1 MLQFAK
7 IPERE
12 LKMRTISSPFKTI
25 AIVGKPRHDIALET
39 HLAVYN
45 WLKDRRYNTLVEKN
59 IARQLLLP
67 NGRTL
72 EEIGQE
78 ADLVIVIGGD
88 GNMLGMARQLAKFDV
103 PLIGINR
110 GNLGFLTDIV
120 PQTAFEQLYS
130 CLEKGE
136 FVIEERF
143 LLEAKIERNGKIIAE
158 NNALNE
164 VVIHPSQVA
173 RTIDFEV
180 CIDGKFAF
188 SQRSD
193 GLIIATPTGSTA
205 YSLSAGG
212 PILSPNL
219 NAMALV
225 PMYPHSLSSRPLVI
239 DGDSHISLR
248 FAQYNQPN
256 LAVSCDSQ
264 VVLPFTPED
273 RVIVHKSPEKLQL
286 LHLKDYN
293 YFTVLNA
300 KLGWFNKLF

>member
-1 MLQFAK
+1 MKRAFQK
-7 IPERE
+7 
-12 LKMRTISSPFKTI
+12 I

-45 WLKDRRYNTLVEKN
+45 WLKDRHYDVLVEHK
-59 IARQLLLP
+59 IAEQLQIP
-67 NGRTL
+67 QGKTL
-72 EEIGQE
+72 AEIGMF

-88 GNMLGMARQLAKFDV
+88 GNMLGMARQLAKYQV

-110 GNLGFLTDIV
+110 GNLGFLTDIA
-120 PQTAFEQLYS
+120 PQTAFEQLYN

-136 FVIEERF
+136 YIIEERF
-143 LLEAKIERNGKIIAE
+143 LLEAHIERNGKTILS

-164 VVIHPSQVA
+164 VVIHPSQIA
-173 RTIDFEV
+173 RIIEFEV
-180 CIDGKFAF
+180 YIDGKFAF

-212 PILSPNL
+212 PILTPNM
-219 NAMALV
+219 NAIALV
-225 PMYPHSLSSRPLVI
+225 PMHPHTLSSRTLVV

-248 FAQYNQPN
+248 FAQYNQTN
-256 LAVSCDSQ
+256 LEVSCDGQ
-264 VVLPFTPED
+264 FDLHFTPED
-273 RVIVHKSPEKLQL
+273 RVIVRKSPDKLRL

-293 YFTVLNA
+293 YFTVLGS
-300 KLGWFNKLF
+300 KLGWSSKLF

>member
-1 MLQFAK
+1 MKRAFQ
-7 IPERE
+7 
-12 LKMRTISSPFKTI
+12 TI

-39 HLAVYN
+39 HLVVYN
-45 WLKDRRYNTLVEKN
+45 WLKDRHYDVLVEHK
-59 IARQLLLP
+59 IAEQLQIP
-67 NGRTL
+67 QGKTL
-72 EEIGQE
+72 AEIGMF

-88 GNMLGMARQLAKFDV
+88 GNMLGMARQLAKYQV

-120 PQTAFEQLYS
+120 PQTAFEQLYN

-136 FVIEERF
+136 YIIEERF
-143 LLEAKIERNGKIIAE
+143 LLEAHIERNGKTILS

-164 VVIHPSQVA
+164 VVIHPSQIA
-173 RTIDFEV
+173 RIIEFEV
-180 CIDGKFAF
+180 YIDGKFAF

-212 PILSPNL
+212 PILTPNM
-219 NAMALV
+219 NAIALV
-225 PMYPHSLSSRPLVI
+225 PMHPHTLSSRPLVV

-248 FAQYNQPN
+248 FAQYNQTN
-256 LAVSCDSQ
+256 LEVSCDGQ
-264 VVLPFTPED
+264 FDLHFTPED
-273 RVIVHKSPEKLQL
+273 RVIVRKSPDKLRL

-293 YFTVLNA
+293 YFTVLGS
-300 KLGWFNKLF
+300 KLGWSSKLF

>member
-1 MLQFAK
+1 MKRAFQ
-7 IPERE
+7 
-12 LKMRTISSPFKTI
+12 TI

-45 WLKDRRYNTLVEKN
+45 WLKDRHYDVLVEHK
-59 IARQLLLP
+59 IAEQLQIP
-67 NGRTL
+67 QGKTL
-72 EEIGQE
+72 AEIGMF

-88 GNMLGMARQLAKFDV
+88 GNMLGMARQLAKYQV

-120 PQTAFEQLYS
+120 PQTAFEQLYN

-136 FVIEERF
+136 YIIEERF
-143 LLEAKIERNGKIIAE
+143 LLEAHIERNGKTILS

-164 VVIHPSQVA
+164 VVIHPSQIA
-173 RTIDFEV
+173 RIIEFEV
-180 CIDGKFAF
+180 YIDGKFAF

-212 PILSPNL
+212 PILTPNM
-219 NAMALV
+219 NAIALV
-225 PMYPHSLSSRPLVI
+225 PMHPHTLSSRPLVV

-248 FAQYNQPN
+248 FAQYNQTN
-256 LAVSCDSQ
+256 LEVSCDGQ
-264 VVLPFTPED
+264 FDLHFTPED
-273 RVIVHKSPEKLQL
+273 RVIVRKSPDKLRL

-293 YFTVLNA
+293 YFTVLGS
-300 KLGWFNKLF
+300 KLGWSSKLF

>member
-1 MLQFAK
+1 MKRAFQ
-7 IPERE
+7 
-12 LKMRTISSPFKTI
+12 TI

-45 WLKDRRYNTLVEKN
+45 WLKDRHYDVLVEHK
-59 IARQLLLP
+59 IAEQLQIP
-67 NGRTL
+67 QGKTL
-72 EEIGQE
+72 AEIGMF

-88 GNMLGMARQLAKFDV
+88 GNMLGMARQLAKYQV

-120 PQTAFEQLYS
+120 PQTAFEQLYN

-136 FVIEERF
+136 YIIEERF
-143 LLEAKIERNGKIIAE
+143 LLEAHIERNGKIILS

-164 VVIHPSQVA
+164 VVIHPSQIA
-173 RTIDFEV
+173 RIIEFEV
-180 CIDGKFAF
+180 YIDGKFAF

-212 PILSPNL
+212 PILTPNM
-219 NAMALV
+219 NAIALV
-225 PMYPHSLSSRPLVI
+225 PMHPHTLSSRPLVV

-248 FAQYNQPN
+248 FAQYNQTN
-256 LAVSCDSQ
+256 LEVSCDGQ
-264 VVLPFTPED
+264 FDLHFTPED
-273 RVIVHKSPEKLQL
+273 RVIVRKSPDKLRL

-293 YFTVLNA
+293 YFTVLGS
-300 KLGWFNKLF
+300 KLGWSSKLF

>member
-1 MLQFAK
+1 MKRAFQ
-7 IPERE
+7 
-12 LKMRTISSPFKTI
+12 TI

-45 WLKDRRYNTLVEKN
+45 WLKDRHYNVLVEHK
-59 IARQLLLP
+59 IAEQLQIP
-67 NGRTL
+67 QGKTL
-72 EEIGQE
+72 AEIGMF

-88 GNMLGMARQLAKFDV
+88 GNMLGMARQLAKYQV

-120 PQTAFEQLYS
+120 PQTAFEQLYN

-136 FVIEERF
+136 YIIEERF
-143 LLEAKIERNGKIIAE
+143 LLEAHIERNGKTILS

-164 VVIHPSQVA
+164 VVIHPSQIA
-173 RTIDFEV
+173 RIIEFEV
-180 CIDGKFAF
+180 YIDGKFAF

-212 PILSPNL
+212 PILTPNM
-219 NAMALV
+219 NAIALV
-225 PMYPHSLSSRPLVI
+225 PMHPHTLSSRPLVV

-248 FAQYNQPN
+248 FAQYNQTN
-256 LAVSCDSQ
+256 LEVSCDGQ
-264 VVLPFTPED
+264 FDLHFTPED
-273 RVIVHKSPEKLQL
+273 RVIVRKSPDKLRL

-293 YFTVLNA
+293 YFTVLGS
-300 KLGWFNKLF
+300 KLGWSSKLF